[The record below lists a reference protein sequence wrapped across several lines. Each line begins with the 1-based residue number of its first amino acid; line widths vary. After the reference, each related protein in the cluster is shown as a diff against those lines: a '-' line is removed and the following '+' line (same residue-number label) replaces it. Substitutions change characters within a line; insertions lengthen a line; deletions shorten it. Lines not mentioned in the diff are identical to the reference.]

1 MFSLQ
6 FNQYRAR
13 VLGCWLGKAVGGTL
27 GGPVEGK
34 PGPLQL
40 SFYDPVPTEMLPND
54 DLDLQV
60 VWVESLRRFGL
71 PVERHALARAWR
83 EHIALWPDEY
93 GVACHNL
100 ARGLSA
106 PLCGLFD
113 NGFTA
118 GMGAAI
124 RTELWACLAPGDPEL
139 ARALMREDACVDHCG
154 EGVHAAIYL
163 VTLQSAAF
171 AQQEREVLLDLAAT
185 SIPADCRVA
194 RAIYDTR
201 KWWSE
206 SGDWRAVRMQ
216 ILQTHGDQNFT
227 DVAMN
232 LAFTVLGWL
241 AGENFDEAICI
252 AVNCGADT
260 DCTGATLGALLGL
273 LDPNS
278 ISAKWLE
285 PIGHDLVLSPGMVAM
300 HGAKTLDEFSDQV
313 AALALDVMDYY
324 GSSSTLQGAPDL
336 QQTRENMAPPRLKR
350 CAALD
355 VAASFASGKSE
366 DGATESLLSTEPLA
380 VSLIYPAQVALAP
393 GETGEFRLRLLNPN
407 DKTMRGQTQLRAPDG
422 WQVQPR
428 RLEFDLDAGHSQTFD
443 LQIVAPA
450 DANELRRAANPLD
463 LRFECDGFHWQQSA
477 GLLATI
483 PWKHWPLADAGM
495 SSDAPHPP
503 QEVEVFESRGQFL
516 PLLEGAF
523 AVRGNFE
530 LPFDARARF
539 VVQAPR
545 ELRVWVDDELILDN
559 ATGKQ
564 CPAIH
569 RSRDSM
575 ADMDLGRGWHSITVA
590 VGAQNIGKGGA
601 GETLAIVLGDGD
613 SWEWLRGVEWRLG

>member
-1 MFSLQ
+1 MFSLP
-6 FNQYRAR
+6 FNEYRAR

-60 VWVESLRRFGL
+60 VWVEALRRFGL
-71 PVERHALARAWR
+71 PVERHTLARAWR
-83 EHIALWPDEY
+83 EHIKLWPDEY

-100 ARGLSA
+100 ARGLGA
-106 PLCGLFD
+106 PLSGLFD

-124 RTELWACLAPGDPEL
+124 RTELWACLAPGDPAL

-171 AQQEREVLLDLAAT
+171 ARRDREALLDIAAAA
-185 SIPADCRVA
+185 IPAESRVA
-194 RAIYDTR
+194 RAIADTR
-201 KWWSE
+201 AWWRQ
-206 SGDWRAVRMQ
+206 SGDWRAVRAR
-216 ILQTHGDQNFT
+216 ILETHGDQNFT

-273 LDPNS
+273 LDPDS
-278 ISAKWLE
+278 ISSKWLE
-285 PIGHDLVLSPGMVAM
+285 PIGHDLVLSPGMVNM

-324 GSSSTLQGAPDL
+324 GSSSSLAGAPAL
-336 QQTRENMAPPRLKR
+336 EPTRENMAPPRLKR
-350 CAALD
+350 CPALD
-355 VAASFASGKSE
+355 VAANFAGGQSE
-366 DGATESLLSTEPLA
+366 DGATESLLSVEPLA
-380 VSLIYPAQVALAP
+380 VSLVYPQQVALAP
-393 GETGEFRLRLLNPN
+393 GASGDFGLRLLNAN
-407 DKTMRGQTQLRAPDG
+407 QKTMSGQTHLRAPDG

-428 RLEFDLDAGHSQTFD
+428 RLSFDLEFGQSQTFD
-443 LQIVAPA
+443 LQITAPD
-450 DANELRRAANPLD
+450 DANELRRASNPLD
-463 LRFECDGFHWQQSA
+463 LRFECDGLNWHQSA

-483 PWKHWPLADAGM
+483 PWKRWPLADAETTGA
-495 SSDAPHPP
+495 APHPP
-503 QEVEVFESRGQFL
+503 QEVEVFEASGAFL
-516 PLLEGAF
+516 PLLSGAF

-530 LPFDARARF
+530 LPFDACVRF
-539 VVQAPR
+539 VVQTPR
-545 ELRVWVDDELILDN
+545 ELRVWVDDELVLEN
-559 ATGKQ
+559 ATGTQ

-575 ADMDLGRGWHSITVA
+575 ADVDLSRGWHTITVA
-590 VGAQNIGKGGA
+590 VGAQNIGSGNA
-601 GETLAIVLGDGD
+601 ETLAVILGDGD
-613 SWEWLRGVEWRLG
+613 SWQWLRGVEWRLG